1 MPDKAL
7 PNWVKVDKKRFNGIK
22 NQTPNAKNNNLQ
34 ARPNRGSPISLNEL
48 HKLIQDIEHSQIT
61 LEEALKIMTNIR
73 NGIERIN
80 NLAEINQN

>member
-48 HKLIQDIEHSQIT
+48 HKLKTQSIVK
-61 LEEALKIMTNIR
+61 LLLKKH
-73 NGIERIN
+73 
-80 NLAEINQN
+80 